1 MRLNKISA
9 AIITIASVA
18 TITSTQV
25 LANQAGD
32 IIVRAGITT
41 VSPQSEQSTIYALNK
56 TVDLGA
62 GAITASTEDD
72 SQLGLNLVYFLT
84 DNIAIELLAATP
96 FSHDITVDTGAGVVN
111 LGQTKHLP
119 PTLSA
124 LYYFNDPAAKFQP
137 YLGLGIN
144 YTVFFE
150 EKFNPALTGDSSPKI
165 VKLGGQDFEPAA
177 INLTNLKLKNSWG
190 LSAQIGAD
198 YKLDEQWLIN
208 ASARYIDIDT
218 TGTFNAVNDEVIG
231 HVDVSIDPWVYTV
244 SIGYT
249 F

>member
-1 MRLNKISA
+1 MRLNKVSTLIATAVLATLSA
-9 AIITIASVA
+9 APA
-18 TITSTQV
+18 

-32 IIVRAGITT
+32 IVVRAGLTKINP
-41 VSPQSEQSTIYALNK
+41 SSEQSTIYALNK

-72 SQLGLNLVYFLT
+72 SQLGLNFVYFVT
-84 DNIAIELLAATP
+84 DNLAIELLAATP
-96 FSHDITVDTGAGVVN
+96 FSHDITVNTGAGAVN
-111 LGQTKHLP
+111 LGETKHLP

-124 LYYFNDPAAKFQP
+124 LYYFNDAAAKFQP
-137 YLGLGIN
+137 YIGLGIN

-150 EKFNPALTGDSSPKI
+150 EKFNPALTGDSSPEI
-165 VKLGGQDFEPAA
+165 VKLGGEDFGPAP

-190 LSAQIGAD
+190 LSAQVGAD
-198 YKLDEQWLIN
+198 YKLDDQWLVN

-218 TGTFNAVNDEVIG
+218 TATFNAVNDEVTG
-231 HVDVSIDPWVYTV
+231 QVDVSIDPWVYTI